1 MTAAETSE
9 EGLDLRTRVQ
19 IRAWRDAEFRQLV
32 RTDPKAA
39 IASLGVEVPEGLNFN
54 VVDDTPGTFNL
65 VVADPPSGAAST
77 VASDELVTAKGGHA
91 SEGAHCTLTAECFCP
106 RSVTGP
112 CGLFC

>member
-1 MTAAETSE
+1 MTASEQSE
-9 EGLDLRTRVQ
+9 EDLDLRTRVQ
-19 IRAWRDAEFRQLV
+19 LRAWQDPEFRQLV

-39 IASLGVEVPEGLNFN
+39 VESLGVTVPEGLNFN

-65 VVADPPSGAAST
+65 VIADPPSGESST
-77 VASDELVTAKGGHA
+77 VASDELVMSDRGHA

-106 RSVTGP
+106 RSVTGA